1 MTMQRLIWA
10 AAVLFMVVL
19 AGALR
24 LAPRVEAQTF
34 PIVRTTSASAVL
46 TAGTN
51 GLTTTAEVLRAALV
65 AWECLVQNDPDS
77 TTDMLVGSAAAQTI
91 QLAPGQSITIPIQ
104 DATTINVVAVSGT
117 PTANYLC
124 R

>member
-1 MTMQRLIWA
+1 MRLLIWCVLC
-10 AAVLFMVVL
+10 AVLIIS

-24 LAPRVEAQTF
+24 LAPQVDAQTF

-46 TAGTN
+46 TVGTN
-51 GLTTTAEVLRAALV
+51 GLTTTAEVLRGTLV
-65 AWECLVQNDPDS
+65 AWECLVQNDPDN
-77 TTDMLVGSAAAQTI
+77 TVDILIGNATDQVI
-91 QLAPGQSITIPIQ
+91 QLSPGQSITIPVQ
-104 DATTINVVAVSGT
+104 DATTINLKSVSGT